1 MLPAPMERSRISS
14 AATVVASSRQVS
26 TDVEGES
33 VILNFDEGVYYGL
46 EKVGARV
53 WELVKSPL
61 PVAEIRD
68 TLVAEFDVD
77 PDRCEADLQD
87 LLSELAEAGLI
98 EVADAGSS

>member
-1 MLPAPMERSRISS
+1 MERARISS
-14 AATVVASSRQVS
+14 GATVVASDRQVS
-26 TDVEGES
+26 TDVDGES
-33 VILNFDEGVYYGL
+33 VILNFDDGVYYGL

-53 WELVKSPL
+53 WELVRDPM

-77 PDRCEADLQD
+77 SDRCEADLQD

-98 EVADAGSS
+98 EVADADPS